1 MDIGWYLT
9 GHLQTHW
16 GLYGMCRHLVD
27 DDVAERIG
35 LPSPQVRAQ
44 WLRWFLAGYGL
55 AAAERGRVVPLIVE
69 FAAMDNAWFARSK
82 TSPQN
87 NMT

>member
-1 MDIGWYLT
+1 MGALRY
-9 GHLQTHW
+9 
-16 GLYGMCRHLVD
+16 CCHLVD
-27 DDVAERIG
+27 DGVAERIG